1 MRAQPSRLSTGKE
14 LHLLCAGGVDAFEA
28 LPIAIRNLGPWTGSK
43 EGEVDRLRLPYRAML
58 TEQGFTI
65 VYANIGKLCLEAPT
79 GPPVLRGQAECPDCK
94 GSGEVDQQG
103 DVAEQADPQ
112 GGWRSGNTCHSW
124 LATHPS
130 SPRVSSGAQRHRWSC
145 SGTPARRAH
154 TQSGTAAWRW
164 AVRSRLLI

>member
-65 VYANIGKLCLEAPT
+65 VYANISKLSLEAPT
-79 GPPVLRGQAECPDCK
+79 GPPVLRGQAECPGCK
-94 GSGEVDQQG
+94 CSGEV
-103 DVAEQADPQ
+103 EQH
-112 GGWRSGNTCHSW
+112 GGLRKKTCWRCAGRGW
-124 LATHPS
+124 IKAP
-130 SPRVSSGAQRHRWSC
+130 VGQ
-145 SGTPARRAH
+145 
-154 TQSGTAAWRW
+154 
-164 AVRSRLLI
+164 